1 MANRSTSAWAEKTLD
16 RCALFD
22 TLQGQPWKMTETP
35 PRLRWACRP
44 VGKDNA
50 SVYLKYL
57 GIGKAQLHDLKKQ
70 QVI

>member
-1 MANRSTSAWAEKTLD
+1 MPDRGYFAWADEAFA
-16 RCALFD
+16 RRAIFD
-22 TLQGQPWKMTETP
+22 TLQRQPWTMTETP

-57 GIGKAQLHDLKKQ
+57 GIGKARLQALKKQ

>member
-1 MANRSTSAWAEKTLD
+1 
-16 RCALFD
+16 
-22 TLQGQPWKMTETP
+22 MTATP

-57 GIGKAQLHDLKKQ
+57 GIGEARLHALKKQ